1 MQETFDP
8 SKRRLLSILS
18 HGAIFFSATLV
29 SIGVPIAILFVSDDP
44 VVKASAKESINFH
57 ISAWLIGGLIGL
69 LTLPLTFITLGLFGW
84 ILGGLGVAWVTG
96 MTALA
101 ILHVLN
107 NPNEPFRYPFILHLL

>member
-18 HGAIFFSATLV
+18 HGAIFFIATLI
-29 SIGVPIAILFVSDDP
+29 SIGVPIAVLFVSDDP

-57 ISAWLIGGLIGL
+57 ISAWLIGGLVAL
-69 LTLPLTFITLGLFGW
+69 LTFPLTLITFGLFGW

-107 NPNEPFRYPFILHLL
+107 TPNEPFRYPFILHLL

>member
-18 HGAIFFSATLV
+18 HAAIFFTLTFI
-29 SIGVPIAILFVSDDP
+29 SIGLPIGILFVSDDP

-57 ISAWLIGGLIGL
+57 ISAWLIGGLVAL
-69 LTLPLTFITLGLFGW
+69 LTSPLTFITFGLFGAV
-84 ILGGLGVAWVTG
+84 LGGLGLAWVAG

-101 ILHVLN
+101 VLHVLN